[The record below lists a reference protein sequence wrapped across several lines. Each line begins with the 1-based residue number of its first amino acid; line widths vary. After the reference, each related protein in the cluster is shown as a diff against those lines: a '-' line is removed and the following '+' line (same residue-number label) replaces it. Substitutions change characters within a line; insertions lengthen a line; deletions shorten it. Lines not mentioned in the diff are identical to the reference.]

1 MPNEE
6 DMKVKYAVG
15 SVAQRAVEGSD
26 SLLEAAK
33 ADVNEI
39 NRGPA
44 EETLLSTPD
53 RGAPQIRPEASPEES
68 KDIEEELSIP
78 VPVLASIW
86 FSENTEPPVKE
97 EVDAFEDAVTDAVTE
112 NESVFE
118 FKDKIYSIDKASLM
132 EVTEELDQER
142 EGFFFGS
149 LARRVKKLSKGRGIN
164 KVKKINTGGRGL
176 GGAISRSIE
185 RLRGRQQ
192 KASPAP
198 TKVINMGNVVATKF
212 PMFSAKE
219 AKKPMGGFFSAIGKM
234 VNKQAG
240 SGVKKQVRKGAPS
253 KRNNPFKNSRG
264 SKFYKGFKSRFGFE
278 EGGMP
283 VDTYPNIAPEDMAE
297 VKASQ
302 LPDSEME
309 AKYEEFILG
318 EALSPIDQDYLMD
331 SLGEDAKLST
341 IFDRVMDVATEFSG
355 AGAVEGIGT
364 GVSDSIPARLSD
376 GEFVFTAK
384 AVEAIGVE
392 ELQRMMDDAE
402 QSFDERDGRA
412 YGGAMSSSA
421 EDDESVGYNSG
432 GDNISTQLN
441 AILLEANPMSHR

>member
-68 KDIEEELSIP
+68 KDVEEELSIP

-198 TKVINMGNVVATKF
+198 TKVINMGNVVAEKF
-212 PMFSAKE
+212 PLFSAKE
-219 AKKPMGGFFSAIGKM
+219 VKKPKGGFFHGISKF
-234 VNKQAG
+234 VNKQG
-240 SGVKKQVRKGAPS
+240 RV
-253 KRNNPFKNSRG
+253 
-264 SKFYKGFKSRFGFE
+264 GFE

-384 AVEAIGVE
+384 AVKAIGVE

>member
-15 SVAQRAVEGSD
+15 SVAQKAVEGSD

-53 RGAPQIRPEASPEES
+53 RGTPEMREPEVRPEES
-68 KDIEEELSIP
+68 EDMEEDFSIP

-86 FSENTEPPVKE
+86 FSENTEPPVEE
-97 EVDAFEDAVTDAVTE
+97 EVEGFEDAVTDAVTE
-112 NESVFE
+112 NEPVFE
-118 FKDKIYSIDKASLM
+118 YKDKIYSIDKASRM
-132 EVTEELDQER
+132 EITEEVDKER

-149 LARRVKKLSKGRGIN
+149 LALANRARNMVRG
-164 KVKKINTGGRGL
+164 KTSGGRKRKIFNVL
-176 GGAISRSIE
+176 SNSISRLKK
-185 RLRGRQQ
+185 RNQ
-192 KASPAP
+192 KASPFSS
-198 TKVINMGNVVATKF
+198 KVINMGNTIAKKF
-212 PMFSAKE
+212 PKFSLGQS
-219 AKKPMGGFFSAIGKM
+219 KKPFGGFFSGISK
-234 VNKQAG
+234 VINKNLQ
-240 SGVKKQVRKGAPS
+240 SGLKKKTKKSLGRG
-253 KRNNPFKNSRG
+253 NNFSRG
-264 SKFYKGFKSRFGFE
+264 FKKSRGFKGFRGFRGRFGFE

-283 VDTYPNIAPEDMAE
+283 VDTYPNIAPEDMAAVE
-297 VKASQ
+297 ESQ

-331 SLGEDAKLST
+331 SLSQDEKLST

-384 AVEAIGVE
+384 AVEQLGSDN
-392 ELQRMMDDAE
+392 LQKIMDQAE
-402 QSFDERDGRA
+402 QDFDEREGRA
-412 YGGAMSSSA
+412 YGGMMGEENKQAYDPIDPEISS
-421 EDDESVGYNSG
+421 ELNS
-432 GDNISTQLN
+432 
-441 AILLEANPMSHR
+441 ILINANPMSHRK

>member
-1 MPNEE
+1 
-6 DMKVKYAVG
+6 MKVKYAVG

-68 KDIEEELSIP
+68 KDVEEELSIP

-86 FSENTEPPVKE
+86 FSENTEPPVEE

-112 NESVFE
+112 NEPVFK

-142 EGFFFGS
+142 KGFFFGS
-149 LARRVKKLSKGRGIN
+149 LAKRVKKLSKGR
-164 KVKKINTGGRGL
+164 KSKKGGRGL

-212 PMFSAKE
+212 PRFSSKE
-219 AKKPMGGFFSAIGKM
+219 VKKPMGGFFSAIGKM

-240 SGVKKQVRKGAPS
+240 SGVKKQVKKGAPS
-253 KRNNPFKNSRG
+253 KRNKPFKNSRG
-264 SKFYKGFKSRFGFE
+264 SKFYRGFKGRFGFE

-392 ELQRMMDDAE
+392 NLQRMMDDAE
-402 QSFDERDGRA
+402 RSFDERDGKA

-421 EDDESVGYNSG
+421 EDDESIDYNSR